1 MPGLE
6 KRLARYPALQ
16 PRRVR
21 ASVPAAEPRRAA
33 FRPRPP
39 LAAPRPQ
46 ALARGLHRHRKPS
59 PRSRAPPTATSASC
73 TARSPRSGGS
83 TTSRRS
89 PPKSS
94 TPLAIPSSSVSPDR
108 HQALTEPQHLSLN
121 FTLLSRLRAASGPGP
136 RVALPVRDSIP
147 LSGCEKPPE
156 QRALG
161 DPTIG
166 RSPRRAC
173 PLGGEACGVPSTHSP
188 VRRARLPL
196 VMGDATVAHDASAGA
211 WIAPRLRGEVGTVT
225 GQVPS
230 AYRAYARSAT
240 RRAIATVAQ

>member
-46 ALARGLHRHRKPS
+46 ALARGLHRHR
-59 PRSRAPPTATSASC
+59 
-73 TARSPRSGGS
+73 
-83 TTSRRS
+83 SRRRDLAHHQRQL
-89 PPKSS
+89 PPPAPLVRPDQADQPPPDDHRRKSS

-173 PLGGEACGVPSTHSP
+173 PLGGEACGVPHAFPRQKSETPPGDGRCHCRTRCLGWSVDCATATGRGRHRDGP
-188 VRRARLPL
+188 GPERLPGVRADL
-196 VMGDATVAHDASAGA
+196 
-211 WIAPRLRGEVGTVT
+211 PPGE
-225 GQVPS
+225 
-230 AYRAYARSAT
+230 R
-240 RRAIATVAQ
+240 